1 MAYLLLI
8 LPAFSAV
15 LLAAHFHR
23 AGQLAL
29 GVASLALIAL
39 LAVPRRW
46 AARAVQVA
54 LALGALEWLLTLA
67 AFAAERVSAG
77 QPYLR
82 LTVILLAVA
91 AFTAASA
98 LVFRH
103 AGLRARYHIGGR
115 L

>member
-1 MAYLLLI
+1 MTNLLLI
-8 LPAFSAV
+8 PPGLSAL
-15 LLAAHFHR
+15 LLAAHFYR
-23 AGQLAL
+23 AGRLSLA
-29 GVASLALIAL
+29 VASLALIAL

-46 AARAVQVA
+46 AARALQVA
-54 LALGALEWLLTLA
+54 LALGALEWLRTLA

-77 QPYLR
+77 QPYVR
-82 LTVILLAVA
+82 LAVILLAVA